1 MRRALRRWAITLVPT
16 LFLRLARADSAELGL
31 AGEELAARALRG
43 AGWKLLA
50 RRLVTPH
57 GEVDLVASG
66 GGLLVCVEVK
76 TGRLPDLPRPRGAP
90 HAVAAGAAIPAA
102 HLRWRPG
109 LRMDHERLERQRRAG
124 RWLAARLGGEQS
136 GAEKLVGG
144 RVDLI
149 EILVPAR
156 SGRPVLVHHPDLRRP
171 PWPASGPR
179 Q

>member
-1 MRRALRRWAITLVPT
+1 MRTARRWAIAAFPT
-16 LFLRLARADSAELGL
+16 LFLRLARTDSAELGL
-31 AGEELAARALRG
+31 AGEELAARALKR

-57 GEVDLVASG
+57 GEVDVVASG

-76 TGRLPDLPRPRGAP
+76 TGRLPDLPRPRGEQFE
-90 HAVAAGAAIPAA
+90 VAAGAGIPAA

-109 LRMDHERLERQRRAG
+109 LRLDRERLERQRRAG
-124 RWLAARLGGEQS
+124 RWLARRLGGDAR
-136 GAEKLVGG
+136 GPAKLVGG

-156 SGRPVLVHHPDLRRP
+156 AGRPVLVHHADLRRP
-171 PWPASGPR
+171 PWPVQAPPG
-179 Q
+179 